1 MNLQRIASSLLVA
14 PLFAFALVGCI
25 GSTSSSGGTD
35 PQHEPSHSD
44 GGPTP
49 IDPVEPVAD
58 AGPDSPDPQ
67 GFDGCGVAPV
77 ADPDGGV
84 VLVGDGGVAMVGNVP
99 IGSSASL
106 VITVEDTAD
115 VSETILGGWL
125 AGSGGTFFSISS
137 TFPIAVPAGQPA
149 QIAIEFAPTAAG
161 TYSAQLQLQTMK
173 MGVSTITLTATATA
187 GE

>member
-25 GSTSSSGGTD
+25 GSTSSSGEID
-35 PQHEPSHSD
+35 PQHEPSHPD

-49 IDPVEPVAD
+49 VDPVAD
-58 AGPDSPDPQ
+58 AGPDSPDPM

-99 IGSSASL
+99 IGSSASF
-106 VITVEDTAD
+106 VISVEDTAD
-115 VSETILGGWL
+115 VSE
-125 AGSGGTFFSISS
+125 
-137 TFPIAVPAGQPA
+137 
-149 QIAIEFAPTAAG
+149 
-161 TYSAQLQLQTMK
+161 
-173 MGVSTITLTATATA
+173 
-187 GE
+187 